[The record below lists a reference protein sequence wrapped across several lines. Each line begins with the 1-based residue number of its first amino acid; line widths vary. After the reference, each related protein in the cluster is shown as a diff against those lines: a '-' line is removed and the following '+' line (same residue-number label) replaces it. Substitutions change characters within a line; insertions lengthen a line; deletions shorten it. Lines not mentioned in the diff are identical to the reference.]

1 MIKNKINRL
10 LRSDSNRTGLI
21 KKNILA
27 SFFIKGWVIAVQLMM
42 VPLTL
47 HCLGVY
53 ENGIW
58 LTISSMLVWI
68 DNLDAGLGNGLRNKL
83 AEYIA
88 KDDYENARRSVSSTL
103 FMLVAFIVPVSLI
116 INLWIWNADTYSFF
130 NVDPHIVGNLNKIL
144 SCSAIF
150 VCSTFIFKFIGN
162 FYMGLQMPAVNN
174 LLGCLGQT
182 LALIGTLVVYLSGSH
197 SLLYIAIVNTVA
209 PLLVYLISYP
219 ITFGRRYPHLS
230 PSLKYVDIQSA
241 VSLFKMGI
249 KFFVLQISGVVLF
262 MTTNILISRYYTPEM
277 VTPYQIAYR
286 YFSVLQLLFFIICVP
301 YWSAT
306 TDAYNK
312 KDFAWIKTS
321 GRQLDR
327 IIMGI
332 LFVAIVM
339 VLASKPVYQ
348 LWVGDA
354 SIVSL
359 GMTIMVAVYV
369 MILTLSMRYSYII
382 NGFGTLKMQLI
393 TTVVAAVC
401 YIPLAIFFCRDSDNV
416 LYLLAIMSL
425 VNLPGLIVN
434 AVQYHKI
441 IKGTAKGIWLE

>member
-321 GRQLDR
+321 GSQLDR

-339 VLASKPVYQ
+339 VLASKPIYQ

>member
-103 FMLVAFIVPVSLI
+103 FMLVAFIVPVSLA

-182 LALIGTLVVYLSGSH
+182 LALIGTLVVYMSGSH
-197 SLLYIAIVNTVA
+197 SLFYIAIVNTIA

-312 KDFAWIKTS
+312 KDFAWIKAS

-332 LFVAIVM
+332 LLVAIVM
-339 VLASKPVYQ
+339 VLASKPIYQ

-393 TTVVAAVC
+393 TTVVAAIC

-416 LYLLAIMSL
+416 LYLLAVMSL

-434 AVQYHKI
+434 AVQYRKI

>member
-1 MIKNKINRL
+1 MIRNKINRL

-103 FMLVAFIVPVSLI
+103 FMLVAFIVPVSLA

-130 NVDPHIVGNLNKIL
+130 NVDPHVVGNLNKIL

-182 LALIGTLVVYLSGSH
+182 LALIGTLVVYMSGSH
-197 SLLYIAIVNTVA
+197 SLFYIAIVNTIA

-230 PSLKYVDIQSA
+230 PSLKYVDIKSA

-312 KDFAWIKTS
+312 KDFAWIKAS

-332 LFVAIVM
+332 LLVAIVM
-339 VLASKPVYQ
+339 VLASKPIYQ

-416 LYLLAIMSL
+416 LYLLAVMSL

-434 AVQYHKI
+434 AVQYRKI

>member
-103 FMLVAFIVPVSLI
+103 FMLVAFIVPVSLV

-182 LALIGTLVVYLSGSH
+182 LALIGTFVVYMSGSH

-230 PSLKYVDIQSA
+230 PSFKYVDIQSA

-312 KDFAWIKTS
+312 KDFAWIKAS

-339 VLASKPVYQ
+339 VLVSKPIYQ

-393 TTVVAAVC
+393 TTVIAAVC

-416 LYLLAIMSL
+416 LYLLAVMSL

-441 IKGTAKGIWLE
+441 IKGTAKGIWLK

>member
-103 FMLVAFIVPVSLI
+103 FMLVAFIVPVSFA

-130 NVDPHIVGNLNKIL
+130 NVDPHVVGNLNKIL

-182 LALIGTLVVYLSGSH
+182 LALIGTLVVYMSGSH
-197 SLLYIAIVNTVA
+197 SLFYIAIVNTVA

-312 KDFAWIKTS
+312 KDFAWIKAS

-339 VLASKPVYQ
+339 VLASKPIYQ

-416 LYLLAIMSL
+416 LYLLAVMSL

-434 AVQYHKI
+434 AVQYRKI

>member
-103 FMLVAFIVPVSLI
+103 FMLVAFIVPVSLV

-130 NVDPHIVGNLNKIL
+130 NVDPHIVGNLNKTL

-339 VLASKPVYQ
+339 VLASKPIYQ

>member
-103 FMLVAFIVPVSLI
+103 FMLVAFIVPVSLA

-130 NVDPHIVGNLNKIL
+130 NVDPHVVGNLNKIL

-182 LALIGTLVVYLSGSH
+182 LALIGTLVVYMSGSH
-197 SLLYIAIVNTVA
+197 SLFYIAIVNTVA

-312 KDFAWIKTS
+312 KDFAWIKAS

-332 LFVAIVM
+332 LLVAIVM
-339 VLASKPVYQ
+339 VLASKPIYQ

-416 LYLLAIMSL
+416 LYLLAVMSL

-434 AVQYHKI
+434 AVQYRKI

>member
-1 MIKNKINRL
+1 MIKTKIDSLFKSNNK
-10 LRSDSNRTGLI
+10 RTGLI
-21 KKNILA
+21 KKNIFA
-27 SFFIKGWVIAVQLMM
+27 SFFIKGWLIVVQLLM

-68 DNLDAGLGNGLRNKL
+68 DNLDVGLGNGLRNKL

-88 KDDYENARRSVSSTL
+88 KDDYESARRSVSSTL
-103 FMLVAFIVPVSLI
+103 FMLIAFIVPVSII
-116 INLWIWNADTYSFF
+116 INLWIWNADTYAFF
-130 NVDPHIVGNLNKIL
+130 NVDAHVVGNLNKIL

-182 LALIGTLVVYLSGSH
+182 LALIGTVIVYLSNTH
-197 SLLYIAIVNTVA
+197 SLFYIAIANTMA

-219 ITFGRRYPHLS
+219 ITFCKRYPRLR
-230 PSLKYVDIQSA
+230 PSLKYVDTKSA
-241 VSLFKMGI
+241 ISLFKMGI

-286 YFSVLQLLFFIICVP
+286 YFSVVQLLFFIICVP

-306 TDAYNK
+306 TDAYSK
-312 KDFAWIKTS
+312 RDFAWIKAA
-321 GRQLDR
+321 GRSLDR
-327 IIMGI
+327 IIMCI
-332 LFVAIVM
+332 MLVAIIMIV
-339 VLASKPVYQ
+339 ASKWVYQ
-348 LWVGDA
+348 IWIGDA

-359 GMTIMVAVYV
+359 EMTIMVAVYV
-369 MILTLSMRYSYII
+369 MILTLSMRYSYIL
-382 NGFGTLKMQLI
+382 NGFGTLKLQLI
-393 TTVVAAVC
+393 TTVIAAVC
-401 YIPLAIFFCRDSDNV
+401 YIPLAIFFCKGSDNV
-416 LYLLAIMSL
+416 LYLLAVMSA
-425 VNLPGLIVN
+425 VNLPGLVIN
-434 AVQYHKI
+434 AWQYHKI

>member
-103 FMLVAFIVPVSLI
+103 FMLVAFIVPVSFA

-130 NVDPHIVGNLNKIL
+130 NVDPHVVGNLNKIL

-182 LALIGTLVVYLSGSH
+182 LALIGTLVVYMSGSH
-197 SLLYIAIVNTVA
+197 SLFYIAIVNTVA

-312 KDFAWIKTS
+312 KDFAWIKAS

-332 LFVAIVM
+332 LLVAIVM
-339 VLASKPVYQ
+339 VLASKPIYQ

-416 LYLLAIMSL
+416 LYLLAVMSL

-434 AVQYHKI
+434 AVQYRKI

>member
-130 NVDPHIVGNLNKIL
+130 NVDPHIVGNLNKTL

-339 VLASKPVYQ
+339 VLASKPIYQ

>member
-103 FMLVAFIVPVSLI
+103 FMLVAFIVPVSLA

-182 LALIGTLVVYLSGSH
+182 LALIGTLVVYMSGSH
-197 SLLYIAIVNTVA
+197 SLFYIAIVNTIA

-230 PSLKYVDIQSA
+230 PSLKYVDIKSA

-312 KDFAWIKTS
+312 KDFAWIKAS

-332 LFVAIVM
+332 LLVAIVM
-339 VLASKPVYQ
+339 VLASKPIYQ

-416 LYLLAIMSL
+416 LYLLAVMSL

-434 AVQYHKI
+434 AVQYRKI

>member
-103 FMLVAFIVPVSLI
+103 FMLVAFIVPVSLV

-339 VLASKPVYQ
+339 VLASKPIYQ

>member
-1 MIKNKINRL
+1 MIKTKIESLFKSNNK
-10 LRSDSNRTGLI
+10 RTGLI
-21 KKNILA
+21 KKNIFA
-27 SFFIKGWVIAVQLMM
+27 SFFIKGWLIVVQLLM

-68 DNLDAGLGNGLRNKL
+68 DNLDVGLGNGLRNKL

-88 KDDYENARRSVSSTL
+88 KDDYESARRSVSSTL
-103 FMLVAFIVPVSLI
+103 FMLIAFIVPVSII
-116 INLWIWNADTYSFF
+116 INLWIWNADTYAFF
-130 NVDPHIVGNLNKIL
+130 NVDAHVVDNLNKIL

-182 LALIGTLVVYLSGSH
+182 LALIGTVIVYLSNTH
-197 SLLYIAIVNTVA
+197 SLFYIAIANTMA

-219 ITFGRRYPHLS
+219 ITFCKRYPRLR
-230 PSLKYVDIQSA
+230 PSLKYVDTKSA
-241 VSLFKMGI
+241 ISLFKMGI

-286 YFSVLQLLFFIICVP
+286 YFSVVQLLFFIICVP

-306 TDAYNK
+306 TDAYSK
-312 KDFAWIKTS
+312 RDFAWIKAA
-321 GRQLDR
+321 GRSLDR
-327 IIMGI
+327 IIMCI
-332 LFVAIVM
+332 MLVAIIMIV
-339 VLASKPVYQ
+339 ASKWVYQ
-348 LWVGDA
+348 IWIGDA

-359 GMTIMVAVYV
+359 EMTIMVAVYV
-369 MILTLSMRYSYII
+369 MILTLSMRYSYIL
-382 NGFGTLKMQLI
+382 NGFGTLKLQLI
-393 TTVVAAVC
+393 TTVIAAVC
-401 YIPLAIFFCRDSDNV
+401 YIPLAIFFCKGSDNV
-416 LYLLAIMSL
+416 LYLLAVMSA
-425 VNLPGLIVN
+425 VNLPGLVIN
-434 AVQYHKI
+434 AWQYHKI

>member
-1 MIKNKINRL
+1 MIKTKIESLFKSNNK
-10 LRSDSNRTGLI
+10 RTGLI
-21 KKNILA
+21 KKNIFA
-27 SFFIKGWVIAVQLMM
+27 SFFIKGWLIVVQLLM

-68 DNLDAGLGNGLRNKL
+68 DNLDVGLGNGLRNKL

-88 KDDYENARRSVSSTL
+88 KDDYESARRSVSSTL
-103 FMLVAFIVPVSLI
+103 FMLIAFIVPVSII
-116 INLWIWNADTYSFF
+116 INLWIWNADTYAFF
-130 NVDPHIVGNLNKIL
+130 NVDAHVVSNLNKIL
-144 SCSAIF
+144 SYSAIF

-182 LALIGTLVVYLSGSH
+182 LALIGTVIVYLSNTH
-197 SLLYIAIVNTVA
+197 SLFYIAIANTMA

-219 ITFGRRYPHLS
+219 ITFCKRYPRLR
-230 PSLKYVDIQSA
+230 PSLKYVDTKSA
-241 VSLFKMGI
+241 ISLFKMGI

-286 YFSVLQLLFFIICVP
+286 YFSVVQLLFFIICVP

-306 TDAYNK
+306 TDAYSK
-312 KDFAWIKTS
+312 RDFAWIKAA
-321 GRQLDR
+321 GRSLDR
-327 IIMGI
+327 IIMCI
-332 LFVAIVM
+332 MLVAIIMIV
-339 VLASKPVYQ
+339 ASKWVYQ
-348 LWVGDA
+348 IWIGDA

-359 GMTIMVAVYV
+359 EMTIMVAVYV
-369 MILTLSMRYSYII
+369 MILTLSMRYSYIL
-382 NGFGTLKMQLI
+382 NGFGTLKLQLI
-393 TTVVAAVC
+393 TTVIAAVC
-401 YIPLAIFFCRDSDNV
+401 YIPLAIFFCKGSDNV
-416 LYLLAIMSL
+416 LYLLAVMSA
-425 VNLPGLIVN
+425 VNLPGLVIN
-434 AVQYHKI
+434 AWQYHKI

>member
-1 MIKNKINRL
+1 MINDKIRNLLKSDNK
-10 LRSDSNRTGLI
+10 RTGLI

-27 SFFIKGWVIAVQLMM
+27 SFFIKGWVIVVQLLM

-83 AEYIA
+83 AEYVA
-88 KDDYENARRSVSSTL
+88 KDDFENARRAVSSTL
-103 FMLVAFIVPVSLI
+103 FMLVVFILPISLAL
-116 INLWIWNADTYSFF
+116 NLWIWNADTYSFF
-130 NVDPHIVGNLNKIL
+130 NVDAHVVGNLNKIL

-162 FYMGLQMPAVNN
+162 FYMGLQMPAINN

-182 LALIGTLVVYLSGSH
+182 LALIGTVVVYLSQTH
-197 SLLYIAIVNTVA
+197 SLFYIAIVNTLA
-209 PLLVYLISYP
+209 PLLVYIISYP
-219 ITFGRRYPHLS
+219 ITFKKRYPHLS
-230 PSLKYVDIQSA
+230 PSFKYVDMKSA
-241 VSLFKMGI
+241 LSLFSMGI
-249 KFFVLQISGVVLF
+249 KFFILQISGVILF

-286 YFSVLQLLFFIICVP
+286 YFSVVQMLFFIICVP

-312 KDFAWIKTS
+312 KDFAWIKAS
-321 GRQLDR
+321 GRSLNR
-327 IIMGI
+327 IIVGLM
-332 LFVAIVM
+332 FVAILMILV
-339 VLASKPVYQ
+339 SQPVYQ

-359 GMTIMVAVYV
+359 GMTVMVAVYV
-369 MILTLSMRYSYII
+369 MILTLSMRYSYIL
-382 NGFGTLKMQLI
+382 NGFGTLRVQLI
-393 TTVVAAVC
+393 TTVIAAIC
-401 YIPLAIFFCRDSDNV
+401 YIPLAMFFCQDSKNV
-416 LYLLAIMSL
+416 LCLIAVMAA
-425 VNLPGLIVN
+425 VNLPGLVVN
-434 AVQYHKI
+434 ALQYHKI
-441 IKGTAKGIWLE
+441 VKGTAKGIWLK